1 MLTATIDFGPS
12 SAGSGTLRIGV
23 LPDDATDP
31 PAAFSLK
38 NSVPLTANATD
49 ATMHWF
55 GGCGGPDLTYL
66 VGKIV
71 KLEVSLEGD
80 AMLYRRGRLC
90 PASGGGRDSC

>member
-31 PAAFSLK
+31 PVAFSLK

-49 ATMHWF
+49 ATMNWF
-55 GGCGGPDLTYL
+55 GGCGGPDLTIWL
-66 VGKIV
+66 ARP
-71 KLEVSLEGD
+71 SSW
-80 AMLYRRGRLC
+80 R
-90 PASGGGRDSC
+90 